1 MNLRMLGIFMRNKI
15 EATPVSYASAPNASG
30 EWVNTPTYGTAI
42 EGVKYQQSAAKRYF
56 QQSWNSDVTD
66 VFVTY
71 DIGTVTLKSQLQ
83 IDSTVYAI
91 DSIDNVELQGDVYLI
106 GLKVQK

>member
-15 EATPVSYASAPNASG
+15 EATPVSYAAAPNADG
-30 EWVNTPTYGTAI
+30 EWVDTPTYGEAI

-56 QQSWNSDVTD
+56 QQSWSSDVSD

-71 DIGTVTLKSQLQ
+71 DIGTVTLKSK
-83 IDSTVYAI
+83 IDIGGTVYAV